1 MRIRSP
7 KRAREHKADPA
18 DQYTRMADEFGTPR
32 RGRYTASDDGGPMT
46 GGRFWLQPLTL
57 FILSLLALVLVSS
70 LQLWRLG
77 WFGVWFGAKSAQ
89 VDRSSKRWQLDGRR
103 AAPVD
108 PVITDGD
115 DPGADRSTPEPEE
128 IDAPPVTD

>member
-7 KRAREHKADPA
+7 KRARQGKVDRADH
-18 DQYTRMADEFGTPR
+18 YTRMADEFGSPR
-32 RGRYTASDDGGPMT
+32 RGRYTASDDGRPMT

-57 FILSLLALVLVSS
+57 LILSLLALVLVSG

-77 WFGVWFGAKSAQ
+77 WFGVWFGEKSAH
-89 VDRSSKRWQLDGRR
+89 VDSSSKRWQLDGRK

-108 PVITDGD
+108 PVITDD
-115 DPGADRSTPEPEE
+115 DRSTPEPEE
-128 IDAPPVTD
+128 VDAPPVTD